1 MEEVRRQRRC
11 EAAMESVQSP
21 TFSIERRAKLPYL
34 EYIEEYVRPNKPVIV
49 TDAVDHWEALR
60 KWTPSFF
67 RERYGS
73 MDVEMDGLTMGKLI
87 DMLEPSEHEGVAKL
101 PYLRNRSV
109 HKYFPELKADISPLP
124 IYTRPNWFDNPLM
137 PKHIWSKRTALFIGG
152 RSSGFPYLHY
162 ENYHE
167 FGFVFQ
173 IYGEKEFTVLPP
185 EQSPYVY
192 PLESPK
198 GIANKSSIR
207 DLDNP
212 DLEKFPLFAKA
223 TPVRFILGRGDMLF
237 IPAGWWHTTRMH
249 TVSISVNSNAA
260 NSFNWDALMSDHW
273 KSVKT
278 HPFTALAG
286 MPYLEII
293 RLCEGFR
300 DVAYR
305 NRQLY
310 SQRPPERG

>member
-1 MEEVRRQRRC
+1 
-11 EAAMESVQSP
+11 MESVTSE
-21 TFSIERRAKLPYL
+21 TFSVDRRAKLPYL

-49 TDAVDHWEALR
+49 TDAVDHWEALK

-67 RERYGS
+67 RRRYGS
-73 MDVEMDGLTMGKLI
+73 MDIEMDGLTMGMLI
-87 DMLEPSEHEGVAKL
+87 DMLEASEHEDVDNL

-124 IYTRPNWFDNPLM
+124 IYTRPNWFDNPLI
-137 PKHIWSKRTALFIGG
+137 PKRISFNRTDLFIGG
-152 RSSGFPYLHY
+152 RGGGFPYMHY
-162 ENYHE
+162 DNYHG
-167 FGFVFQ
+167 FAFVFQ
-173 IYGEKEFTVLPP
+173 IYGEKEFIVLPP

-192 PLESPK
+192 PLDSGK
-198 GIANKSSIR
+198 GIANKSSIS
-207 DLDNP
+207 DIENP

-223 TPVRFILGRGDMLF
+223 TPVRFVLGRGDMLF

-249 TVSISVNSNAA
+249 TVSISVSSNTA
-260 NSFNWDALMSDHW
+260 NSFNWDGLMSDHW

-278 HPFTALAG
+278 RPFRALAG
-286 MPYLEII
+286 VPYLEII

-305 NRQLY
+305 NRELY
-310 SQRPPERG
+310 SQRPGKS